1 MKIKIKGIISIC
13 IIWTVAFGLLGCE
26 AFVRKFTRKPKKE
39 NLPREEMVLAPVEYK
54 APEMTREE
62 LYRKYFLYWKSWHD
76 ELIESLSREINHKKQ
91 LSCIAEALENL
102 QQLKNMLKEQARK
115 NIDVFISRLSEAE
128 AQIKNDIYGANAAS
142 YRVDLERIKSGILR
156 DFSYGKIKDDLI

>member
-1 MKIKIKGIISIC
+1 MKIKGKNVILIC
-13 IIWTVAFGLLGCE
+13 AVWAVAFGLLGCE
-26 AFVRKFTRKPKKE
+26 AFVRKFTRKSKKE
-39 NLPREEMVLAPVEYK
+39 NLPKEEMVLTPVEYK
-54 APEMTREE
+54 APEMTKEE

-102 QQLKNMLKEQARK
+102 EQLKNMLKDRARK
-115 NIDVFISRLSEAE
+115 NIDVFINRLSEAE

-142 YRVDLERIKSGILR
+142 YRVDLERIKRGILR
-156 DFSYGKIKDDLI
+156 DLSYGKIKDDLI